1 MPEIEEFLTVS
12 DEQQVKNVLDQIEQK
27 IRHQLEFTQG
37 RLDANLEILNAWVA
51 PTNYRVTDS
60 NGKRLRVD

>member
-1 MPEIEEFLTVS
+1 MTVS
-12 DEQQVKNVLDQIEQK
+12 DERQVKNVLDQIEQK

-37 RLDANLEILNAWVA
+37 RLDANLEILDAWVA

-60 NGKRLRVD
+60 NGKRLRVG

>member
-1 MPEIEEFLTVS
+1 M
-12 DEQQVKNVLDQIEQK
+12 LDQIEQK

-60 NGKRLRVD
+60 NGKRLRID